1 MTTLPAGTRLG
12 RYEIRSALGAGGM
25 GQVYLAEDTELGR
38 RVALKVLP
46 SDMMSD
52 DVARKRL
59 LREARAAATLDHPH
73 ICSVYEVGEADGRR
87 FIAMQFVDGET
98 LDVRVKRASLS
109 ADEAI
114 AIAADVADALADA
127 HARGVIHRDI
137 KPSNVMLTARGQAVV
152 VDFGLAKAGLGSEG
166 ARDDAATASVLS
178 TPGAVLGTVPYMSPE
193 QVRGEPVDGR
203 SDIFSLGVVL
213 YELLSGQRPF
223 ADKSAAAIASAILTR
238 EPPPLARF
246 APDLPAEL
254 ERIVAKSLRKDPDAR
269 YQTAKDL
276 LIDLRALREE
286 RSFQAKLARS
296 APAQSGAAGPVTH
309 SSTGAAP
316 PSSPGL
322 SAGGSARR
330 GRTAAIALVAVLV
343 VATAGWFAWRTI
355 RARRAAA
362 ELPRL
367 EALAGA
373 RQYFE
378 AYDAAAVVER
388 ELPGDQTLSRLMPTI
403 SMTVS
408 VKTDPPGARVY
419 LRRFA
424 PDPSGAI
431 PPRSLIGVTPISEL
445 RVARGEYVL
454 AIEKEGY
461 APVERTVSGALQR
474 MDTLVVMPPP
484 IRLDQRLFPADQM
497 PTRMVFVPGGEYRLA
512 AWSRPTDARVRLDD
526 FFIDKYEV
534 SNAEYKEFIDAGGYA
549 KPEFWTHPFLKDGKT
564 LSFDAAMRL
573 FTDRT
578 GLPGPRGWSG
588 QNIPEGKAGHP
599 VTDVTWYE
607 AAAYAAFRAKTL
619 PSVFQWEKAARNGVA
634 GLISAIMPW
643 GVFYPGDTLAA
654 HANFENNGTM
664 PVASSEFGMSPF
676 GAYNMAG
683 NVSEWTANDT
693 SQGRVATGGAWGDPT
708 YVFAQYAMLPGF
720 YSSGKLGFRCAR
732 AAAGAAGDQGAS
744 RIEIKEEIPVYSA
757 SSRAD
762 LETWTARYRYE
773 RTPLDARVE
782 ETQDTPSWTRERITL
797 AGADGE
803 RAIAYLYLPK
813 HVAKPLQ
820 VVYFVPAGDVNQGLR
835 SLPASMEDRVGPFIK
850 AGRAAFGVVLKGY
863 IERLR
868 PADDVRPSPETI
880 EYFDRI
886 KNRITDLRRGLD
898 YLESRQ
904 DVDASRIAFFGPS
917 AGAQLGLILAAI
929 EPRYR
934 AVVLVGAGLPNEYRS
949 WIPEANPINFA
960 AHIRAPKILVQGR
973 YDEDTPLK
981 TAAEPLFRLMPEPK
995 RLVVYEGGHI
1005 PPAELTIRTIGP
1017 WLDEMLGRVRR
1028 E

>member
-296 APAQSGAAGPVTH
+296 APAQSGAAGPVTP

-316 PSSPGL
+316 PSSPDR
-322 SAGGSARR
+322 SASGSARR

-607 AAAYAAFRAKTL
+607 AAAYSAFRAKTL
-619 PSVFQWEKAARNGVA
+619 PSVFQWEKAARNGAA

-744 RIEIKEEIPVYSA
+744 RIEIREEIPVYSA

-917 AGAQLGLILAAI
+917 AGAQIGLILAAI

-995 RLVVYEGGHI
+995 RLVVYEGGHV
-1005 PPAELTIRTIGP
+1005 PSVELTLRTIGP

>member
-1 MTTLPAGTRLG
+1 
-12 RYEIRSALGAGGM
+12 
-25 GQVYLAEDTELGR
+25 
-38 RVALKVLP
+38 
-46 SDMMSD
+46 
-52 DVARKRL
+52 
-59 LREARAAATLDHPH
+59 
-73 ICSVYEVGEADGRR
+73 
-87 FIAMQFVDGET
+87 
-98 LDVRVKRASLS
+98 
-109 ADEAI
+109 
-114 AIAADVADALADA
+114 
-127 HARGVIHRDI
+127 
-137 KPSNVMLTARGQAVV
+137 
-152 VDFGLAKAGLGSEG
+152 
-166 ARDDAATASVLS
+166 
-178 TPGAVLGTVPYMSPE
+178 
-193 QVRGEPVDGR
+193 
-203 SDIFSLGVVL
+203 
-213 YELLSGQRPF
+213 
-223 ADKSAAAIASAILTR
+223 
-238 EPPPLARF
+238 
-246 APDLPAEL
+246 
-254 ERIVAKSLRKDPDAR
+254 
-269 YQTAKDL
+269 
-276 LIDLRALREE
+276 
-286 RSFQAKLARS
+286 
-296 APAQSGAAGPVTH
+296 
-309 SSTGAAP
+309 
-316 PSSPGL
+316 
-322 SAGGSARR
+322 
-330 GRTAAIALVAVLV
+330 
-343 VATAGWFAWRTI
+343 
-355 RARRAAA
+355 
-362 ELPRL
+362 
-367 EALAGA
+367 
-373 RQYFE
+373 
-378 AYDAAAVVER
+378 
-388 ELPGDQTLSRLMPTI
+388 
-403 SMTVS
+403 
-408 VKTDPPGARVY
+408 
-419 LRRFA
+419 
-424 PDPSGAI
+424 
-431 PPRSLIGVTPISEL
+431 
-445 RVARGEYVL
+445 
-454 AIEKEGY
+454 
-461 APVERTVSGALQR
+461 
-474 MDTLVVMPPP
+474 
-484 IRLDQRLFPADQM
+484 
-497 PTRMVFVPGGEYRLA
+497 
-512 AWSRPTDARVRLDD
+512 
-526 FFIDKYEV
+526 
-534 SNAEYKEFIDAGGYA
+534 
-549 KPEFWTHPFLKDGKT
+549 
-564 LSFDAAMRL
+564 
-573 FTDRT
+573 
-578 GLPGPRGWSG
+578 
-588 QNIPEGKAGHP
+588 
-599 VTDVTWYE
+599 
-607 AAAYAAFRAKTL
+607 
-619 PSVFQWEKAARNGVA
+619 
-634 GLISAIMPW
+634 
-643 GVFYPGDTLAA
+643 VFYPGDTLAA

-744 RIEIKEEIPVYSA
+744 RIEIREEIPVYSA

-917 AGAQLGLILAAI
+917 AGAQIGLILAAI

-995 RLVVYEGGHI
+995 RLVVYEGGHV
-1005 PPAELTIRTIGP
+1005 PSVELTLRTIGP

>member
-87 FIAMQFVDGET
+87 FIAMQFIDGET
-98 LDVRVKRASLS
+98 LDVRVKRAPLS

-114 AIAADVADALADA
+114 AIAAEVADALADA
-127 HARGVIHRDI
+127 HAHGVIHRDI

-152 VDFGLAKAGLGSEG
+152 VDFGLAKAGFGSEG
-166 ARDDAATASVLS
+166 APDDAATASVLS

-193 QVRGEPVDGR
+193 QVRGEPLDGR

-254 ERIVAKSLRKDPDAR
+254 ERIVAKALRKDPDAR

-296 APAQSGAAGPVTH
+296 AP
-309 SSTGAAP
+309 
-316 PSSPGL
+316 PSSPGRP
-322 SAGGSARR
+322 AGGSARR
-330 GRTAAIALVAVLV
+330 GRTAAIALVAMLV

-355 RARRAAA
+355 QARRAAA
-362 ELPRL
+362 ELPRI

-373 RQYFE
+373 KQYLE
-378 AYDAAAVVER
+378 AYDAAAIVER
-388 ELPGDQTLSRLMPTI
+388 ELRGNQTLARLMPTI

-408 VKTDPPGARVY
+408 VKTDPPGAQVY

-431 PPRSLIGVTPISEL
+431 PPRSLVGVTPVADL

-461 APVERTVSGALQR
+461 APVEQTVSGALMR
-474 MDTLVVMPPP
+474 LDTLVVMPPP
-484 IRLDQRLFPADQM
+484 IRLEQRLFPADQM
-497 PTRMVFVPGGEYRLA
+497 PARMVFVPGGEYRLA

-564 LSFDAAMRL
+564 LSFDEAMRL

-578 GLPGPRGWSG
+578 GLPGPRSWSG
-588 QNIPEGKAGHP
+588 QNIPEGKASHP

-607 AAAYAAFRAKTL
+607 AAAYAAFRTKTL
-619 PSVFQWEKAARNGVA
+619 PTVFQWEKAARNGVSSA
-634 GLISAIMPW
+634 ISSIMPW
-643 GVFYPGDTLAA
+643 GLFYPGDTIAA

-720 YSSGKLGFRCAR
+720 YSSNKLGFRCAR
-732 AAAGAAGDQGAS
+732 AAAGATGDQGAA
-744 RIEIKEEIPVYSA
+744 RIEIKEEIPVYAA

-762 LETWTARYRYE
+762 LEKWTAKYRYE
-773 RTPLDARVE
+773 ATPLDARVE
-782 ETQDTPSWTRERITL
+782 ETQDTPSWTRERITF

-820 VVYFVPAGDVNQGLR
+820 VVYFVPAADVNQGLR
-835 SLPASMEDRVGPFIK
+835 SLPASMEDRVGPFVK

-868 PADDVRPSPETI
+868 PAGDVPPSPETI

-917 AGAQLGLILAAI
+917 AGAQIGLILAAI

-934 AVVLVGAGLPNEYRS
+934 AVVLVGSGLPKEYQS

-960 AHIRAPKILVQGR
+960 AHIRAPKLLVQGR

-995 RLVVYEGGHI
+995 RLVLFEGGHM
-1005 PPAELTIRTIGP
+1005 PPVELTLRTIGP
-1017 WLDEMLGRVRR
+1017 WLDETLGPVRR

>member
-46 SDMMSD
+46 SDMMAD

-87 FIAMQFVDGET
+87 FIAMQFVDGGT
-98 LDVRVKRASLS
+98 LDDRVKRASLP

-127 HARGVIHRDI
+127 HAHGVIHRDI

-152 VDFGLAKAGLGSEG
+152 VDFGLAKAGFGSEG

-193 QVRGEPVDGR
+193 QVRGEPLDGR

-223 ADKSAAAIASAILTR
+223 ADKSAGAIASAILTR

-254 ERIVAKSLRKDPDAR
+254 ERIVAKALRKDPDER

-296 APAQSGAAGPVTH
+296 AP
-309 SSTGAAP
+309 
-316 PSSPGL
+316 PSSPGRP
-322 SAGGSARR
+322 AGGSARR
-330 GRTAAIALVAVLV
+330 GRMAAIALVAMLA
-343 VATAGWFAWRTI
+343 VAMAGWFAWRTI

-362 ELPRL
+362 ELPRI

-373 RQYFE
+373 TRYFE

-388 ELPGDQTLSRLMPTI
+388 ELRGDQTLARLMPTI

-408 VKTDPPGARVY
+408 VKTDPPGARVH

-431 PPRSLIGVTPISEL
+431 PPRSLIGVTPVANL
-445 RVARGEYVL
+445 RVARGKYVL

-461 APVERTVSGALQR
+461 APVERTVSGALLR
-474 MDTLVVMPPP
+474 MDALVVMPPP
-484 IRLDQRLFPADQM
+484 IRLELRLVPAGTM
-497 PTRMVFVPGGEYRLA
+497 PARMVFVPGGEYRLS

-526 FFIDKYEV
+526 YFVDKYEV

-564 LSFDAAMRL
+564 LSFDEAMRVL
-573 FTDRT
+573 TDRT

-588 QNIPEGKAGHP
+588 QNIPEGKASHP
-599 VTDVTWYE
+599 VADVTWYE
-607 AAAYAAFRAKTL
+607 AAAYAAFRTKTL
-619 PSVFQWEKAARNGVA
+619 PSVFQWEKAARAGVA
-634 GLISAIMPW
+634 GVISSIMPW

-664 PVASSEFGMSPF
+664 PVVSSEFGMSPF

-693 SQGRVATGGAWGDPT
+693 SEGRVATGGAWGDPT

-720 YSSGKLGFRCAR
+720 YSSSKLGFRCAR
-732 AAAGAAGDQGAS
+732 AAAGAIGDQGAS

-757 SSRAD
+757 SSQAN
-762 LETWTARYRYE
+762 LETWIARYRYE

-782 ETQDTPSWTRERITL
+782 ETQDTPAWTRERITL

-868 PADDVRPSPETI
+868 PADDVRPSPATV

-917 AGAQLGLILAAI
+917 AGAQIGLILAAI
-929 EPRYR
+929 ETRYR

-949 WIPEANPINFA
+949 WIPEANPVNFA
-960 AHIRAPKILVQGR
+960 AHIRAPKIMVQGR

-995 RLVVYEGGHI
+995 RLVVYEGGHV
-1005 PPAELTIRTIGP
+1005 PPVELTIRTIGP